1 MKRALIASVTLA
13 AILFLTGCGGGSSS
27 SSSSATPTSG
37 IKQRAFVTNT
47 YSGNIEIINAAN
59 DKENMTASIDAN
71 GNTVLSPANIIGAGL
86 QPTIM
91 ALSPDKTKTL
101 VFDRGSNYVSV
112 VANATETNAGQILL
126 TAAANGL
133 AVGADNVTGYAAARN
148 APVVGSL
155 SGAVFVLDLS
165 GYTITAT
172 IPLPA
177 VSTIVI
183 SHNGAKILAFS
194 DGSDQMSVIDTASK
208 AVTTVSGFDRPVYG
222 VFSSDDSTA
231 YIMSCGPEC
240 GGVQARVNTLTISS
254 NAVGPSVPVSAA
266 TVGLLD
272 SGNLYVAGT
281 AGGMGKLDVISTSN
295 MTVSKSGVPIT
306 DGYHWLMALGAN
318 NKLFIGART
327 CTNTVNGCLS
337 ILNTS
342 AGTATLSSPKG
353 DVTGL
358 QPITGRNVVY
368 VIEGGELVIYDT
380 TTDQPQATQIDVVG
394 KAYDV
399 KLVD

>member
-133 AVGADNVTGYAAARN
+133 AVGADNVIGYAAARN